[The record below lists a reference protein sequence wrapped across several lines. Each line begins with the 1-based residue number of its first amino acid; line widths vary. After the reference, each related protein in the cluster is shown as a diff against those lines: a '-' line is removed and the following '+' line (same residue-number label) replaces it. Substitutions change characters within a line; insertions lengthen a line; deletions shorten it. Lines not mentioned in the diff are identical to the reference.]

1 MRQQANHK
9 RISVKINRC
18 EEETVIYISNTIS
31 EPVEI
36 IDNHIK
42 STKENSL
49 EHGYGLRNIETILNK
64 YGASFVLSADDGW
77 FSFCTII
84 PNE

>member
-1 MRQQANHK
+1 MIFK
-9 RISVKINRC
+9 KCLEGGGFSCSGFCTVISVR
-18 EEETVIYISNTIS
+18 NTIS

-64 YGASFVLSADDGW
+64 YGASFVLSADDTW
-77 FSFCTII
+77 FSFCTVI